1 MHAISIVNHIY
12 LDNAIFKFMVDG
24 KSEDKSEDWK
34 ENQKIE
40 NVQQQVDMQ
49 LLRTRFDSHA

>member
-1 MHAISIVNHIY
+1 
-12 LDNAIFKFMVDG
+12 MVDG